1 VTARVAALMLFGLVV
16 TACASVDNKN
26 SWWKLGMTKDELAR
40 DEEPCRQMATVRSPG
55 AAVAGMRVRPS
66 AEADEDAYNI
76 RMGVYG
82 YEKVPK
88 NFVPPT

>member
-1 VTARVAALMLFGLVV
+1 
-16 TACASVDNKN
+16 
-26 SWWKLGMTKDELAR
+26 
-40 DEEPCRQMATVRSPG
+40 
-55 AAVAGMRVRPS
+55 MRVRPS